1 MEYDESATRSRLR
14 CLWQTVGEVLRNQR
28 VLAGRTIKTSG
39 LKYVFGHGVWVLAG
53 LLDQAVKLRTYI
65 VEDNAT
71 IRENLIGTLEE
82 LASVEPVGFAETED
96 EGKVWLKEC
105 AGQWDLAIVD
115 LFLRQGSGLGVL
127 AACRA
132 RRPGQKMVV
141 LSNYATPDVRMRC
154 AQLGV
159 DAVFDKSN
167 EIDALVDYCIVHGTQ
182 RAAAA
187 GAPVNRSACS

>member
-1 MEYDESATRSRLR
+1 M
-14 CLWQTVGEVLRNQR
+14 
-28 VLAGRTIKTSG
+28 
-39 LKYVFGHGVWVLAG
+39 
-53 LLDQAVKLRTYI
+53 DQAVKLRPYI

-82 LASVEPVGFAETED
+82 LACVEAVGASATED
-96 EGKVWLKEC
+96 EGKEWLT
-105 AGQWDLAIVD
+105 AHSAQWDLAIVD

-132 RRPGQKMVV
+132 RQPGQKMVV

-167 EIDALVDYCIVHGTQ
+167 EIDALVDYCIEHSSKAHS
-182 RAAAA
+182 AADQQ
-187 GAPVNRSACS
+187 PRPDMP

>member
-1 MEYDESATRSRLR
+1 MDPS
-14 CLWQTVGEVLRNQR
+14 
-28 VLAGRTIKTSG
+28 
-39 LKYVFGHGVWVLAG
+39 
-53 LLDQAVKLRTYI
+53 VKLRTYI

-82 LASVEPVGFAETED
+82 LASVEAVGVAETED
-96 EGKVWLKEC
+96 EGTQWLSTHGE
-105 AGQWDLAIVD
+105 QWDLAIVD

-127 AACRA
+127 AACRT

-167 EIDALVDYCIVHGTQ
+167 EIDALVDYCVLHSSHP
-182 RAAAA
+182 A
-187 GAPVNRSACS
+187 GVDASGSLSPPSGA

>member
-1 MEYDESATRSRLR
+1 M
-14 CLWQTVGEVLRNQR
+14 
-28 VLAGRTIKTSG
+28 K
-39 LKYVFGHGVWVLAG
+39 LK
-53 LLDQAVKLRTYI
+53 TYI

-82 LASVEPVGFAETED
+82 LATIEPVGAAETED
-96 EGKVWLKEC
+96 DGKAWLTDP
-105 AGQWDLAIVD
+105 AAQWDLAIVD

-127 AACRA
+127 AACRE
-132 RRPGQKMVV
+132 RKPHQRVVV

-167 EIDALVDYCIVHGTQ
+167 EIDDLVDYCISQTGALDAGKSQ
-182 RAAAA
+182 R
-187 GAPVNRSACS
+187 VS

>member
-1 MEYDESATRSRLR
+1 M
-14 CLWQTVGEVLRNQR
+14 
-28 VLAGRTIKTSG
+28 
-39 LKYVFGHGVWVLAG
+39 
-53 LLDQAVKLRTYI
+53 DQAVKLRTYI

-71 IRENLIGTLEE
+71 IRANLIDALEE
-82 LASVEPVGFAETED
+82 LACVEAVGVAATED
-96 EGKVWLKEC
+96 EGKEWLM
-105 AGQWDLAIVD
+105 AHSGQWDLAIVD

-127 AACRA
+127 SACRT

-167 EIDALVDYCIVHGTQ
+167 EIDALVDYCIEHSSK
-182 RAAAA
+182 ASDC
-187 GAPVNRSACS
+187 APTPGPDAP